1 MKKAWLLA
9 AVILAGAGCF
19 AAHAKRY
26 FDLGVPVSGPAGP
39 AFDRTLFLDRPVVE
53 GIYDDFRIVYRIS
66 PTEINYYAYN
76 FWAERP
82 SRLVRDMV
90 RDRLVAG
97 RRFRRI
103 EMEPGKEPADWT
115 LRIKIFRIEEEDRV
129 DRWFGRLAMSLE
141 VVDPVSG
148 ALIAARA
155 FDRLEPLAEKDAG
168 LLAGVI
174 SEILAEELDAFL
186 GELAAKLIDK
196 TGDHTPFP
204 LFL

>member
-1 MKKAWLLA
+1 
-9 AVILAGAGCF
+9 
-19 AAHAKRY
+19 
-26 FDLGVPVSGPAGP
+26 
-39 AFDRTLFLDRPVVE
+39 
-53 GIYDDFRIVYRIS
+53 
-66 PTEINYYAYN
+66 
-76 FWAERP
+76 
-82 SRLVRDMV
+82 
-90 RDRLVAG
+90 
-97 RRFRRI
+97 
-103 EMEPGKEPADWT
+103 MEPGKEPADWT

-186 GELAAKLIDK
+186 GELAAKRL
-196 TGDHTPFP
+196 
-204 LFL
+204 